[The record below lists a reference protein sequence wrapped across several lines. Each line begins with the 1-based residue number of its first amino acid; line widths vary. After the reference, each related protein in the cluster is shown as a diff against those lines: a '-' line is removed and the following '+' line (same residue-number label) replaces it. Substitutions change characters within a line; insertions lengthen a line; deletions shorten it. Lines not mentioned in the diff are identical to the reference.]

1 MVKALR
7 YASKQPARWR
17 PVPTFPSRAI
27 VNVSRRRSRGHT
39 LWAQQACRYEG
50 GRGSVMLGVG
60 LPCEGAV
67 AVAASGAVTGL
78 TSAKEERRTNKK
90 DKYVYK
96 MKNNEKNVT
105 YIE

>member
-17 PVPTFPSRAI
+17 PVPIFPSRAM
-27 VNVSRRRSRGHT
+27 VNVSRHRSRGHT

-67 AVAASGAVTGL
+67 AASGAATGL

-90 DKYVYK
+90 DKYVNK
-96 MKNNEKNVT
+96 MKNNECKVKNVT
-105 YIE
+105 